1 MIHHIRIQLNC
12 MWIIDFN
19 KVGIGFL
26 YMNRWAN
33 LPELRFDNARGKAQQ
48 EIPLTYDPSGT
59 LAYQVK

>member
-1 MIHHIRIQLNC
+1 